1 MLIPVDQPSLFPG
14 SELTTRRLP
23 VVGEQKDIAYYG
35 SPAKVILNGPETTGM
50 DFWSIN
56 PYVGCAFGCA
66 YCYARYAH
74 RYAAERIVAAEKA
87 DGGLR
92 EDLEAMPFWLAFEK
106 RILVK
111 QNAAAALRAQ
121 LASIRRI
128 PERWR
133 LLREQGIGIGSAT
146 DPYQPAERRFR
157 LTRGILEVLA
167 ERPEIPMSIVTKS
180 PLVTR
185 DVDLLRRI
193 AEHVPVSVHISLIT
207 TNRELAR
214 RLEPRSPTPESRLR
228 AIPRLRAAGLDAGI
242 FVMPVLPGITDEPA
256 ALDALIRAAAEA
268 GVSHLAAGALQLR
281 GTARRRYLP
290 FIEKEFPELA
300 ARYRKSYAG
309 GHTANPKYRA
319 GLREHVGKLCAKYGV
334 PFGYS
339 APDRRERK
347 ISRWVA
353 HEVEREQRIQLG
365 LEL

>member
-1 MLIPVDQPSLFPG
+1 VQQPSLFPA
-14 SELTTRRLP
+14 SEIPARRLP
-23 VVGEQKDIAYYG
+23 VVGEQKDISYYG
-35 SPAKVILNGPETTGM
+35 SPARVILNGPETTGM

-74 RYAAERIVAAEKA
+74 RYAAERIVASDRA
-87 DGGLR
+87 DGSLR
-92 EDLEAMPFWLAFEK
+92 GDLEAMPFWMAFEK

-111 QNAAAALRAQ
+111 ENAAAALRAQ
-121 LASIRRI
+121 LNSIRRI
-128 PERWR
+128 PDRWR

-157 LTRGILEVLA
+157 LTRAILEVLA
-167 ERPEIPMSIVTKS
+167 EKPEIPMSIVTKS

-185 DVDLLRRI
+185 DVDLLSKI
-193 AEHVPVSVHISLIT
+193 AGHVPVSVHVSLIT

-214 RLEPRSPTPESRLR
+214 RIEPRSPTPESRLR

-242 FVMPVLPGITDEPA
+242 FVMPVLPGITDDPV
-256 ALDALIRAAAEA
+256 ALDDLIRSAAEA

-290 FIEKEFPELA
+290 FIEAEFPDLA
-300 ARYRKSYAG
+300 ARYRRSYAG
-309 GHTANPKYRA
+309 GHTASANYRA
-319 GLREHVGKLCAKYGV
+319 GLRAHVSKLCAKYGI

-339 APDRRERK
+339 APDRKERK
-347 ISRWVA
+347 VTRWIA
-353 HEVEREQRIQLG
+353 HEVERQAESQLG

>member
-1 MLIPVDQPSLFPG
+1 VHQPSLFPG
-14 SELTTRRLP
+14 SQTSSRRLP
-23 VVGEQKDIAYYG
+23 VVGEQKDISYYG
-35 SPAKVILNGPETTGM
+35 SPARVVLNGPETTGM

-74 RYAAERIVAAEKA
+74 RYAAERIVAADRA
-87 DGGLR
+87 DGALR
-92 EDLEAMPFWLAFEK
+92 HDLESMPFWLAFEK

-111 QNAAAALRAQ
+111 ENAAAALRAQ

-157 LTRGILEVLA
+157 LTRAILEVLA

-185 DVDLLRRI
+185 DIDLLARI

-207 TNRELAR
+207 TDRELAR
-214 RLEPRSPTPESRLR
+214 RIEPRSPTPESRLR

-242 FVMPVLPGITDEPA
+242 FVMPVLPGITDDPA
-256 ALDALIRAAAEA
+256 ALNALVRAASEA

-290 FIEKEFPELA
+290 FIESEFPHLA

-309 GHTANPKYRA
+309 GHSASPNYRA
-319 GLREHVGKLCAKYGV
+319 GLREHIGKLCARYGV
-334 PFGYS
+334 AFGYS
-339 APDRRERK
+339 APDRRARRVP
-347 ISRWVA
+347 RWGA
-353 HEVEREQRIQLG
+353 RELEEETTVQLG